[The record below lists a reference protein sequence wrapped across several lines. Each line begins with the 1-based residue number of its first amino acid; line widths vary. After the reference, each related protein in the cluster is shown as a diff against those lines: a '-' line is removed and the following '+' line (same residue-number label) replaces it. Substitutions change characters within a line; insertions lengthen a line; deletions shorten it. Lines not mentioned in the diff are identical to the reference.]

1 MGGFSLFVYYYN
13 VLTQTKE
20 DSRSK
25 GMNKIYRYWL
35 ILVMVVY
42 GYGFELGKYGSFA
55 FERVHKNVYVM
66 HGPVTE
72 PNKENE
78 GFMNNPAII
87 EGEHGLIVVD
97 PGGNY
102 RVGKKVLAE
111 IANVSKKPI
120 LAIFNT
126 HKHGD
131 HWFANKAMVESYPKA
146 VIYADAHMIEE
157 AKAGEAEKWYRI
169 LDRMTGNLEGTK
181 AFAYPTKALK
191 MGDRIEIDGE
201 TFVVRHPKAAHT
213 DTDLLIEHVN
223 SGTLFLGDNV
233 MVGRFGAFD
242 ASSSILGNK
251 KLLEEIMQEKEMV
264 YYIPGHGI
272 SGERG
277 RVVEPYLSYLRTITE
292 EMKQAYVDEVE
303 PYEVMDRV
311 KSRLKAYENWDG
323 IGHTLGRHLDKVYAE
338 IEEQDDAS

>member
-1 MGGFSLFVYYYN
+1 MRKRLVIM
-13 VLTQTKE
+13 L
-20 DSRSK
+20 
-25 GMNKIYRYWL
+25 GML
-35 ILVMVVY
+35 LLSMDLMA
-42 GYGFELGKYGSFA
+42 FPLGKYGEFA
-55 FERVHKNVYVM
+55 FKKVHKNVYVM

-87 EGEHGLIVVD
+87 EGKNGLIIVD

-102 RVGKKVLAE
+102 NVGKKVLVE
-111 IANVSKKPI
+111 IEKVSKKPI

-131 HWFANKAMVESYPKA
+131 HWFANKAMVEKFPKA
-146 VIYADAHMIEE
+146 TIYADEHMIAE
-157 AKAGEAEKWYRI
+157 AKAGEAEKWYNI
-169 LDRMTGNLEGTK
+169 LERMTGNLKGTK

-191 MGDRIEIDGE
+191 MGDKIEVDGE
-201 TFVVRHPKAAHT
+201 VFAVRHPKRAHT

-242 ASSSILGNK
+242 ASSSIIGNK
-251 KLLEEIMQEKEMV
+251 ALLEEIMQEKEMA
-264 YYIPGHGI
+264 YYVPGHGR
-272 SGERG
+272 SGKREA
-277 RVVEPYLSYLRTITE
+277 VVKPYLVYLQTITE
-292 EMKQAYVDEVE
+292 EMQKAYEDEVE

-311 KSRLKAYENWDG
+311 KEKLSAYKAWDG
-323 IGHTLGRHLDKVYAE
+323 IGHTLGRHMDKVYAE
-338 IEEQDDAS
+338 IEAMDE